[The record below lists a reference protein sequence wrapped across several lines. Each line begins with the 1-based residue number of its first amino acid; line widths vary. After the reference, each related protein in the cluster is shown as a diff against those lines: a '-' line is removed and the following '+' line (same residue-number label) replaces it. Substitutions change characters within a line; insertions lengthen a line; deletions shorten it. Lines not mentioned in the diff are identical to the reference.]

1 MRRRQRNASL
11 VYSSGH
17 GRVCPGCGRPAA
29 ECGCATRQA
38 GNQGASKGDGI
49 VRVGRETKGRKGKG
63 VTVVTGLPL
72 GKDELR
78 ELAKRL
84 KARCGAGGTVRDGV
98 IEIQGEHRDAVVRA
112 LQEEG
117 FEARRAGG

>member
-1 MRRRQRNASL
+1 MKRRQRNASL
-11 VYSSGH
+11 VYSSDH

-29 ECGCATRQA
+29 ECRCTGQA
-38 GNQGASKGDGI
+38 PGNPKASKGGGV

-72 GKDELR
+72 GTGELQ

-84 KARCGAGGTVRDGV
+84 KACCGAGGTVKDGV

-112 LQEEG
+112 LEAEG
-117 FEARRAGG
+117 IAARRAGG